1 MSLIEV
7 FIPDSSRPGRSSF
20 CVVVW
25 VLCSQMN
32 STVASVSKQK
42 LQDRGHAKS
51 CPFLLLT

>member
-7 FIPDSSRPGRSSF
+7 FIPDSSRPGRSSL

-25 VLCSQMN
+25 VPCSQMN

-42 LQDRGHAKS
+42 L
-51 CPFLLLT
+51 